1 MRGFQRKHLLVKQR
15 LWQACEPE
23 YYANTWATSH
33 LVTTESN
40 NVNDQTVFESRAY
53 DAHLFE
59 KMMLAI
65 VWQFASAHLLHDVGP
80 NWFENEEVMNDLIN
94 PGRYGEDLWEKY
106 GLTFLK
112 DGNPASIL
120 RKWIATNKTVIDGS
134 IPVQRP
140 VARPIDWDL
149 YMNFTDESNDYY
161 LQQDC
166 FRYKTPDPAYTE
178 AFEYIFGIPKELF
191 ADRVN
196 NLYKSALFMK
206 PESMKPLAWILM
218 DDESK
223 LSLIKGTLGE
233 KDGTKEKVNGEDSS
247 FEEAQTEVLM
257 NRSGTKGAT
266 FMAIPGICTRP
277 MGYDTNFQVFMGRIP
292 PINTPGMLPTKGPI
306 FTPQTRFAKVP
317 PYVHAR
323 ADSQND
329 PSGGNTDPNDEA
341 DEPEDE
347 NNEQDENEDIAP
359 LNGSQAS
366 GARGNNHGPPDGDD
380 DGDDNNDDD
389 GPGNNHNNP
398 RRGGGG
404 PGGPFDPA
412 RGPGDQEPGY
422 DDPVPEY
429 YRGKGPA
436 GKTLGFKDIQ
446 ALQNYNGKRTGP
458 RVSNFL
464 ADFESALRLLSG
476 RTLPTPGN
484 EWGLLLKSK
493 LEGDARIAIDALQAS
508 LNRVPTYVEMHDAL
522 RKQFAFSY
530 EDAQALTA
538 KLEKLTWD
546 GSWTL
551 GDYLNRFWSLSLRI
565 SDKRSNMDLVRTLKN
580 ALPRF
585 IINQIEGQFSVH
597 DDPPLEDI
605 IQYLRRTSWINQT
618 RDPRGIKHDGGRRGN
633 DSRGRARGRF
643 AGSKRP
649 YGSDEHHTPYGR
661 GRGLINRT
669 HPVGATV
676 AMAKGVDVQASIH
689 LMCPEMTTLAI
700 MAVADA
706 VSFPVGAVM
715 LVVVVGRYHP
725 LLAQMC
731 KLIWPQ

>member
-1 MRGFQRKHLLVKQR
+1 MTSSWPDVYKGYNFGFLPTTANVREKKIFDIKDDEEYTLTVRGFQRKHLLAKQR

-178 AFEYIFGIPKELF
+178 AFEYIFEIPKELF
-191 ADRVN
+191 ADGVN
-196 NLYKSALFMK
+196 NLYNSALFMK

-412 RGPGDQEPGY
+412 RGPGDQEPGVLVHVSQIFWQILNQHY
-422 DDPVPEY
+422 VC
-429 YRGKGPA
+429 YRGGPC
-436 GKTLGFKDIQ
+436 
-446 ALQNYNGKRTGP
+446 
-458 RVSNFL
+458 
-464 ADFESALRLLSG
+464 
-476 RTLPTPGN
+476 
-484 EWGLLLKSK
+484 LLL
-493 LEGDARIAIDALQAS
+493 
-508 LNRVPTYVEMHDAL
+508 EM
-522 RKQFAFSY
+522 
-530 EDAQALTA
+530 
-538 KLEKLTWD
+538 
-546 GSWTL
+546 
-551 GDYLNRFWSLSLRI
+551 N
-565 SDKRSNMDLVRTLKN
+565 
-580 ALPRF
+580 
-585 IINQIEGQFSVH
+585 
-597 DDPPLEDI
+597 
-605 IQYLRRTSWINQT
+605 
-618 RDPRGIKHDGGRRGN
+618 
-633 DSRGRARGRF
+633 
-643 AGSKRP
+643 
-649 YGSDEHHTPYGR
+649 
-661 GRGLINRT
+661 
-669 HPVGATV
+669 GAY
-676 AMAKGVDVQASIH
+676 
-689 LMCPEMTTLAI
+689 C
-700 MAVADA
+700 
-706 VSFPVGAVM
+706 
-715 LVVVVGRYHP
+715 
-725 LLAQMC
+725 
-731 KLIWPQ
+731 